1 MMYTSATASAA
12 ELHAFGSVLRVVPR
26 AELRAAALA
35 LAAEIAAKDP
45 TVIRMAK
52 EAFNG
57 IDLQDVR
64 RSYRYEQGF
73 TFELNLSGVSGELRR
88 SFGQHETARGDT
100 APEPPS
106 SSGSTSTDPGDHDAR
121 QDS

>member
-1 MMYTSATASAA
+1 
-12 ELHAFGSVLRVVPR
+12 VLRVVPP
-26 AELRAAALA
+26 EQLRTAALA

-57 IDLQDVR
+57 IDPWDVK

-73 TFELNLSGVSGELRR
+73 TFELNLSGVSSQVRD
-88 SFGQHETARGDT
+88 SFGKDR
-100 APEPPS
+100 
-106 SSGSTSTDPGDHDAR
+106 
-121 QDS
+121 